1 MNLLLDTNLVID
13 YVGKRE
19 PFYSSAEK
27 LVVAGFFKD
36 VKLWVSAQ
44 SIKDAYYVLSNK
56 TDQLHVQRV
65 LRRFLDVVTVVSLSA
80 DDALRGLY
88 LEWEDYEDCVISLC
102 AMRAKADFII
112 TRDEKG
118 FMRSSV
124 PIMSPD
130 AWAKYMRAELHL
142 EYDALD

>member
-1 MNLLLDTNLVID
+1 MNLLLDTNVLID

-19 PFYSSAEK
+19 PFYSAAEK
-27 LVVAGFFKD
+27 LVIAGYFKD

-44 SIKDAYYVLSNK
+44 SVKDAYYVLSDKAN
-56 TDQLHVQRV
+56 QLHVQRA
-65 LRRFLDVVTVVSLSA
+65 LRRFLDEVGVVSLSA

-88 LEWEDYEDCVISLC
+88 LEWDDYEDCIISLC

-118 FMRSSV
+118 FARSSV
-124 PIMSPD
+124 PIMSPT
-130 AWAKYMRAELHL
+130 AWAEYMKAKHHL
-142 EYDALD
+142 EYDSI